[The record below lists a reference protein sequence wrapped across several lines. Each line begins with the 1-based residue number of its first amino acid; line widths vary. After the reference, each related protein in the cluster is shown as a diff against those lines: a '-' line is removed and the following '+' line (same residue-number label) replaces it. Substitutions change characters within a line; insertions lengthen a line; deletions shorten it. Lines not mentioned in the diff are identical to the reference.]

1 MEFKPKIENFDG
13 SFDVREA
20 TRKEVMKLTAL
31 VRCLYRGG
39 EYDDEVLV
47 KVQELV
53 EQISGLGGDDV
64 FLALPVI
71 QQSFLLEHLAHI
83 YIGGIPGN

>member
-71 QQSFLLEHLAHI
+71 QQSFLLEHLAHV

>member
-1 MEFKPKIENFDG
+1 MEFTPKLENFDG
-13 SFDVREA
+13 SFDVGEA
-20 TRKEVMKLTAL
+20 TRKEVMKLAAL

-47 KVQELV
+47 KVQEFV
-53 EQISGLGGDDV
+53 EEISGLGGDEV
-64 FLALPVI
+64 FTALPVI
-71 QQSFLLEHLAHI
+71 QQSFLLEHLAHV

>member
-39 EYDDEVLV
+39 EYDDEVLA
-47 KVQELV
+47 KVQDYV
-53 EQISGLGGDDV
+53 EQISGLGGDEV

-71 QQSFLLEHLAHI
+71 QQSFLLEHLAHV

>member
-20 TRKEVMKLTAL
+20 TRKEVMRLTAL

-39 EYDDEVLV
+39 EYDDEVLA
-47 KVQELV
+47 KVQDYV
-53 EQISGLGGDDV
+53 EQISGLGGDEV

-71 QQSFLLEHLAHI
+71 QQSFLLEHLAHV

>member
-64 FLALPVI
+64 FLALPKL
-71 QQSFLLEHLAHI
+71 QQSFLLEHLAHV

>member
-39 EYDDEVLV
+39 EYDDDVLV
-47 KVQELV
+47 KVQEFV
-53 EQISGLGGDDV
+53 EEISGLGGDEV

-71 QQSFLLEHLAHI
+71 QQSFLLEHLAHV

>member
-13 SFDVREA
+13 SFEVREA
-20 TRKEVMKLTAL
+20 TRKEVMRLTAL

-39 EYDDEVLV
+39 EYDDDVLV
-47 KVQELV
+47 KVQEFV
-53 EQISGLGGDDV
+53 EEISGLGGDEV

-71 QQSFLLEHLAHI
+71 QQSFLLEHLAHV